1 MKSREG
7 EESVG
12 VCGPHHVVSECGWNR
27 RAGKQSQTEDSSAS
41 DDART
46 TDQAG
51 RKSLFCGRLSQ
62 SHYLYSYSGHQ
73 VPNKRQT
80 IHTHCSRAPPN
91 PKFQRET
98 LDRVGMASGGM
109 ARSRLAEERKTW
121 RRSHPHVRA
130 AAICFRFVSAAP
142 YC

>member
-46 TDQAG
+46 TDLAG
-51 RKSLFCGRLSQ
+51 RTSLFCGRLSQ
-62 SHYLYSYSGHQ
+62 SHYLYR
-73 VPNKRQT
+73 P
-80 IHTHCSRAPPN
+80 
-91 PKFQRET
+91 
-98 LDRVGMASGGM
+98 
-109 ARSRLAEERKTW
+109 RLVISQIKITQKDEC
-121 RRSHPHVRA
+121 PHGVLNE
-130 AAICFRFVSAAP
+130 IYLQNLFRDGCNFLR
-142 YC
+142 